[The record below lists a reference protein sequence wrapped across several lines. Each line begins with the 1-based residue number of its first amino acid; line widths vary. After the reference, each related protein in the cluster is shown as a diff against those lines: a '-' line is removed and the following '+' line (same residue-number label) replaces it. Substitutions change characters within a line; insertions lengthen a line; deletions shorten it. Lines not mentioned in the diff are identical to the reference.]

1 MSADTESA
9 GRVREFGTAVADG
22 WTRERFG
29 VLAAVGAILLSFGPS
44 FQVFLFTEF
53 LIIALFALGFNLLYG
68 YTGLLSFGHGMF
80 YAGGAYGLAIVLRD
94 LTPFVAD
101 VVGAGL
107 APLVTFGLG
116 AFAGVALVVVVAIP
130 VGWLSVRLEEI
141 YFALITLAFGMLAFS
156 FIIQNPGGLT
166 NGTDGIIIL
175 LGTVEVAGMEFR
187 IGDRRLY
194 YFLTV
199 GVVAAGIYAVWR
211 IVNSPFGTVCKAIRE
226 SPDRAAALGID
237 VTHHRWMTFILS
249 AAVVAV
255 AGVLRAGLASVA
267 SPYLS
272 HWSTSAIAVVAT
284 VIGGATYFAGPIVGA
299 FVYLYV
305 RWGISRFPALE
316 AHWELFFGALLI
328 GIVLYFKAGA
338 VGGLLLLRDRFF
350 GDDGDEGS
358 GGDGDGGDAVA
369 TDGGETV
376 ATATDGTATD
386 GTATGATATDGT
398 ATDGTATDGTAT
410 GATATDA
417 GVADTDRTTDDHRGE
432 GS

>member
-1 MSADTESA
+1 MSTDTDST
-9 GRVREFGTAVADG
+9 GTVRGFGTAVADG

-29 VLAAVGAILLSFGPS
+29 VLAAIGLVMLSFGPS

-94 LTPFVAD
+94 FTPVVAE

-107 APLVTFGLG
+107 APLVTFGVG
-116 AFAGVALVVVVAIP
+116 AVAGVALVVVVAVP

-141 YFALITLAFGMLAFS
+141 YFALITLAFGMLTFS
-156 FIIQNPGGLT
+156 LIIQNPGGLT

-175 LGTVEVAGMEFR
+175 LGTVEVVGMEFR

-199 GVVAAGIYAVWR
+199 GVVAAGVYAVWR

-237 VTHHRWMTFILS
+237 VKHHRWMTFILS
-249 AAVVAV
+249 AAIVAV
-255 AGVLRAGLASVA
+255 AGVLRAGLDSVA

-299 FVYLYV
+299 FIYLYV

-316 AHWELFFGALLI
+316 AHWEFFFGALLI

-338 VGGLLLLRDRFF
+338 VGGLLLLRDRLF
-350 GDDGDEGS
+350 GDA
-358 GGDGDGGDAVA
+358 GDGDDEGGGSRGRDERGGGSDEREL
-369 TDGGETV
+369 TDGSG
-376 ATATDGTATD
+376 
-386 GTATGATATDGT
+386 
-398 ATDGTATDGTAT
+398 
-410 GATATDA
+410 
-417 GVADTDRTTDDHRGE
+417 DHRGE
-432 GS
+432 ES